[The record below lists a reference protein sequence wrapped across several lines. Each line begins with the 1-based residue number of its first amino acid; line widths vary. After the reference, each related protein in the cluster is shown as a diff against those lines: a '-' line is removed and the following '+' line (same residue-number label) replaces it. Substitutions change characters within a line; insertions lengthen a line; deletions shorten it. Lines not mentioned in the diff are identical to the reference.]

1 MSHCLDYFIYLK
13 YTLNLAVLVLEAVY
27 ALVGNLVSDLVWGW
41 GLNGRS
47 EQQHGL

>member
-27 ALVGNLVSDLVWGW
+27 ALVGNLVRVTWCG
-41 GLNGRS
+41 GGA
-47 EQQHGL
+47 